1 MEKKVSDSK
10 VEQVHQV
17 RPEHLNGSGR
27 LFGGQ
32 LMSWI
37 DEVAG
42 LAAIRHSHHNV
53 TTASVDNLRFM
64 RPVYQGDL
72 VVLIGQ
78 LTFVGKTS
86 MEIRV
91 DTYIETL
98 DGTRYPVNRAYLT
111 LVAIDADGKPTPVPG
126 LIVESVGEQAEWEA
140 GKKRRLQGVAA
151 RNPSKSRRQSSTDFL
166 AGSRAERK
174 SRIRL

>member
-86 MEIRV
+86 MESGI
-91 DTYIETL
+91 
-98 DGTRYPVNRAYLT
+98 P
-111 LVAIDADGKPTPVPG
+111 
-126 LIVESVGEQAEWEA
+126 
-140 GKKRRLQGVAA
+140 
-151 RNPSKSRRQSSTDFL
+151 DF
-166 AGSRAERK
+166 SCH
-174 SRIRL
+174 

>member
-98 DGTRYPVNRAYLT
+98 DGTCYPVNRAYLT

-140 GKKRRLQGVAA
+140 GKKRKELRV
-151 RNPSKSRRQSSTDFL
+151 
-166 AGSRAERK
+166 ERC
-174 SRIRL
+174 REGF

>member
-53 TTASVDNLRFM
+53 TTASVASDPISSLSVRT
-64 RPVYQGDL
+64 QT
-72 VVLIGQ
+72 VV
-78 LTFVGKTS
+78 
-86 MEIRV
+86 
-91 DTYIETL
+91 
-98 DGTRYPVNRAYLT
+98 
-111 LVAIDADGKPTPVPG
+111 
-126 LIVESVGEQAEWEA
+126 
-140 GKKRRLQGVAA
+140 
-151 RNPSKSRRQSSTDFL
+151 
-166 AGSRAERK
+166 
-174 SRIRL
+174 

>member
-27 LFGGQ
+27 LF
-32 LMSWI
+32 
-37 DEVAG
+37 G

-140 GKKRRLQGVAA
+140 GKKRKELRV
-151 RNPSKSRRQSSTDFL
+151 
-166 AGSRAERK
+166 ERC
-174 SRIRL
+174 REGF